1 MWVCVHICIITIR
14 KMHTSSCLTKWFDN
28 EYVKFNKSEVKEMC
42 LVSCWDLFLN
52 HVLSG
57 ETFLNTMFNFPGQT
71 ELTCVAWRWTAD
83 GVRWEKGPPC
93 RSDSIPWGNS
103 WPPEEWKA
111 GSTGCVWELG
121 VHDVSKIKQTYFLE
135 RRGPA
140 WGILNR
146 GVDQEDV
153 VLVMEYYSVIKVLLK
168 VFK

>member
-1 MWVCVHICIITIR
+1 MPLRFHPLR
-14 KMHTSSCLTKWFDN
+14 KFLTPRGVKGRIHWLCL
-28 EYVKFNKSEVKEMC
+28 
-42 LVSCWDLFLN
+42 
-52 HVLSG
+52 
-57 ETFLNTMFNFPGQT
+57 
-71 ELTCVAWRWTAD
+71 
-83 GVRWEKGPPC
+83 
-93 RSDSIPWGNS
+93 
-103 WPPEEWKA
+103 
-111 GSTGCVWELG
+111 ELG